1 LGKAPQDIPFCL
13 INFFDSPGTPVL
25 IIDNSLKRLWVYGN
39 RQTRPLETFEFQGQ
53 GAPEGVFFFQR
64 VLMGKDVP
72 PSIPLANKVYEL
84 DYPNPVDRLNGSSRQ
99 NTLYLFG
106 NQTHF
111 PASQPPDGSILI
123 SLSPEDVSRLSRY
136 ILLQHTPLVVCD
148 KVRFVTAKRLNRMR
162 EGFLKQLD
170 AWRDCV
176 EKRDIQRLDALYP
189 SGAMA
194 LRPLSKSSTLSLDA
208 IAIYYCG
215 KYYAAV
221 FNRLDIGV
229 HDCHHHKVI
238 QYWRH
243 RPHESKIIGE
253 INIPLPEP
261 VVNGRLRPAPLV
273 LDEVQVRPASI
284 SLHMTMARHVPG
296 LFCVPVAILEENRQ
310 TVYRSLPGVNLEKGV
325 PVDYN
330 EAIPLKN
337 GSNIV
342 AIPKK
347 KRQTVRSVTLFLAGG
362 DGALRQ
368 IKTYLVNRDLN

>member
-1 LGKAPQDIPFCL
+1 MGNASQGIPFCL
-13 INFFDSPGTPVL
+13 VNFFDSPGTPAL

-39 RQTRPLETFEFQGQ
+39 GQTRPLETFEFQGQ
-53 GAPEGVFFFQR
+53 GVPEGVFFFRR

-72 PSIPLANKVYEL
+72 ASIPLANKVYEL
-84 DYPNPVDRLNGSSRQ
+84 DYPNPVDRLYGNSGG

-106 NQTHF
+106 NQTQF
-111 PASQPPDGSILI
+111 PLSQPPDGSILV
-123 SLSPEDVSRLSRY
+123 SMSPEDVSKVSRY
-136 ILLQHTPLVVCD
+136 ILLQHTPLVVCN

-162 EGFLKQLD
+162 EGFLKQLNR
-170 AWRDCV
+170 WRDCV
-176 EKRDIQRLDALYP
+176 ANKDVQKLDALYP

-194 LRPLSKSSTLSLDA
+194 LQPLSKLSTLSVDA
-208 IAIYYCG
+208 VAIYYCG
-215 KYYAAV
+215 KYYTAV

-229 HDCHHHKVI
+229 HDCRHHKVI

-243 RPHESKIIGE
+243 RPHESKILGE

-273 LDEVQVRPASI
+273 LDGVEVRPASI

-296 LFCVPVAILEENRQ
+296 LSCVPVAILEENRQ
-310 TVYRSLPGVNLEKGV
+310 TVYRSLPGVKLENGV
-325 PVDYN
+325 PVDYK

-337 GSNIV
+337 GSNLV

-347 KRQTVRSVTLFLAGG
+347 ARQSARSVTLFLAGE

-368 IKTYLVNRDLN
+368 IKTYLISRNLN